1 MSRLLLRLASL
12 TPRRCHALH
21 MIKVYKGNY
30 IICLTD
36 AVLEQHQR
44 TKAKKRKTIDPSKL
58 VWKP

>member
-1 MSRLLLRLASL
+1 
-12 TPRRCHALH
+12 